1 MINKSDRQED
11 IITILKNMDISPTMF
26 KNAMVKYNALSSYLE
41 DYGII
46 AKIYPQ
52 GSFAIGTV
60 IRPNNYGRD
69 AYYDLD
75 IICQIIGKKS
85 EYSPSS
91 LREKVKIA
99 LVSNELYKD
108 KLSILNECFS
118 IEYAEI
124 NNSGFIIDIVPAI
137 DESEDIKNRLI
148 QGSEN
153 SQLINTSIAL
163 PKQIS
168 KEEYEWITNNPLG
181 FKKWFDEINQQYL
194 ESIIYEQ
201 KEKLFIENRN
211 LYLSVDDVPEYLVKT
226 PLQRVI
232 QIFKYHRD
240 IYYLQIKNGNEIKPI
255 SAILNVIVTDIA
267 KYYNKNCTV
276 FELLEHI
283 LSELDIYSNYLF
295 TSDVEFRRKFDN
307 RSVISKSSGKWLV
320 KNPANPEDNLAD
332 KWNEN
337 EDIPNRFFKWI
348 KVLREDLINSLDSD
362 DEFFYSVLENSFGKN
377 STSHFAQKYNSKNMV
392 EPEKI
397 KVEAKPYSYYDIK

>member
-1 MINKSDRQED
+1 MINKSERQED
-11 IITILKNMDISPTMF
+11 ILTILKNMDISPSMY
-26 KNAMVKYNALSSYLE
+26 KNATDKYSALASYLE
-41 DYGII
+41 DYGIL

-60 IRPNNYGRD
+60 IKPNNYGLD

-75 IICQIIGKKS
+75 IICQIQGKKS

-99 LVSNELYKD
+99 LVSNELYKNR
-108 KLSILNECFS
+108 LSILDECFS

-194 ESIIYEQ
+194 EPIIYKQ
-201 KEKLFIENRN
+201 KEKFFIENRN

-240 IYYLQIKNGNEIKPI
+240 IYYLHIKNGNEIKPI
-255 SAILNVIVTDIA
+255 SAILNVIVTNIA

-276 FELLEHI
+276 FELLEYI
-283 LSELDIYSNYLF
+283 LSELDIYSNYLY
-295 TSDVEFRRKFDN
+295 TSGVEFRIKFEN
-307 RSVISKSSGKWLV
+307 RSVISKSAGKWLV

-337 EDIPNRFFKWI
+337 EDIANRFFKWI
-348 KVLREDLINSLDSD
+348 KVLREDLISSLDSD
-362 DEFFYSVLENSFGKN
+362 DEFFYSVLENSFGEN

-392 EPEKI
+392 KPEKI